1 MKSFSQLQN
10 HAWFDSE
17 PSLPKYD
24 LISEDIDLPVDVLD
38 GFEVVQ
44 VDKSPRSM
52 VQIRV
57 SSTDRDSDRDEIL
70 RRLKNAGISAETIA
84 TNSSVDPING
94 EYEGRKFR
102 IHVKPKSGGM
112 GETTLN
118 SSITELFP
126 CIAYEKKLNP
136 KNVEDFMQKLMKVN
150 LSACK
155 CIGSGDLD
163 AAKLTVNNAE
173 SSSKF
178 DEKMNNALGILK
190 YINDQNKAK
199 PISSVHWGYRSKPS
213 GVPGNHPGDMFIKY
227 TDGSI
232 LGVSLKA
239 GGKKTAEP
247 QLNTYHKTVFVNSRG
262 GPSFNDSKGGDDLRS
277 KIYDE
282 VYSKIKGVPPLA
294 NFDGGKTGR
303 HKDKQI
309 TINAINKLPAK
320 KQDVLYNQYLEL
332 VRQGLISRFN
342 KKKTDSMNFIKDAI
356 LREAPDVPTV
366 VIKASGTDYSE
377 VTDRNEVGVFLPQV
391 KFITAKTGKTKQDFE
406 VHLKSGSETVKLG
419 MTTRSSSGGKLKQF
433 SLKVTYVG
441 IVK

>member
-1 MKSFSQLQN
+1 MKSFSQHKDNIVNL
-10 HAWFDSE
+10 DID
-17 PSLPKYD
+17 LPKPS
-24 LISEDIDLPVDVLD
+24 LISEDIDLPVDILD

-57 SSTDRDSDRDEIL
+57 SSTDRDTDRDEIL
-70 RRLKNAGISAETIA
+70 RRLKNAGIPAEL
-84 TNSSVDPING
+84 TNTSSSVDPITG
-94 EYEGRKFR
+94 EFEGRKFR
-102 IHVKPKSGGM
+102 INVKPKSGGM

-126 CIAYEKKLNP
+126 CIAYEKKLKP
-136 KNVEDFMQKLMKVN
+136 KNAEDFMQKLMKVN
-150 LSACK
+150 LSACN

-163 AAKLTVNNAE
+163 AAKMTVNNAE

-178 DEKMNNALGILK
+178 GEKMNNALGILK
-190 YINDQNKAK
+190 YLNDQNKAK
-199 PISSVHWGYRSKPS
+199 PISSVHWGYRTKPS

-227 TDGSI
+227 SDKSI

-262 GPSFNDSKGGDDLRS
+262 GPSFNDAKGGEDLRS

-282 VYSKIKGVPPLA
+282 VYSKIKGIPPLA
-294 NFDGGKTGR
+294 NFDGGKSGR
-303 HKDKQI
+303 HKDKQV
-309 TINAINKLPAK
+309 TINAINKLPSK
-320 KQDVLYNQYLEL
+320 QQDVLYNQYLEL

-342 KKKTDSMNFIKDAI
+342 KKKSDSMNFIKDAI

-391 KFITAKTGKTKQDFE
+391 KYITAKTGKTKQDFE
-406 VHLKSGSETVKLG
+406 LHLKSGSETVKLG

>member
-1 MKSFSQLQN
+1 MKSFSHHKDNIVNL
-10 HAWFDSE
+10 DID
-17 PSLPKYD
+17 LPKPS
-24 LISEDIDLPVDVLD
+24 LISEDIDLPVDILD

-57 SSTDRDSDRDEIL
+57 SSTDRDTDRDEIL
-70 RRLKNAGISAETIA
+70 RRLKNAGIPAEL
-84 TNSSVDPING
+84 TNTSSSVDPITG
-94 EYEGRKFR
+94 EFEGRKFR
-102 IHVKPKSGGM
+102 INVKPKSGGM

-126 CIAYEKKLNP
+126 CIAYEKKLKP
-136 KNVEDFMQKLMKVN
+136 KNAEDFMQKLMKVN
-150 LSACK
+150 LSACN

-163 AAKLTVNNAE
+163 AAKMTVNNAE

-178 DEKMNNALGILK
+178 GEKMNNALGILK
-190 YINDQNKAK
+190 YLNDQNKAK
-199 PISSVHWGYRSKPS
+199 PISSVHWGYRTKPS

-227 TDGSI
+227 SDKSI

-262 GPSFNDSKGGDDLRS
+262 GPSFNDAKGGEDLRS

-282 VYSKIKGVPPLA
+282 VYSKIKGIPPLA
-294 NFDGGKTGR
+294 NFDGGKSGR
-303 HKDKQI
+303 HKDKQV
-309 TINAINKLPAK
+309 TINAINKLPSK
-320 KQDVLYNQYLEL
+320 QQDVLYNQYLEL

-342 KKKTDSMNFIKDAI
+342 KKKSDSMKFIKDAI

-391 KFITAKTGKTKQDFE
+391 KYITAKTGKTKQDFE
-406 VHLKSGSETVKLG
+406 LHLKSGSETVKLG

>member
-1 MKSFSQLQN
+1 MKSFSQHKDNIVNL
-10 HAWFDSE
+10 DID
-17 PSLPKYD
+17 LPKPS
-24 LISEDIDLPVDVLD
+24 LISEDIDLPVDILD

-57 SSTDRDSDRDEIL
+57 SSTDRDTDRDEIL
-70 RRLKNAGISAETIA
+70 RRLKNAGIPAEL
-84 TNSSVDPING
+84 TNTSSSVDPITG
-94 EYEGRKFR
+94 EFEGRKFR
-102 IHVKPKSGGM
+102 INVKPKSGGM

-126 CIAYEKKLNP
+126 CIAYEKKLKP
-136 KNVEDFMQKLMKVN
+136 KNAEDFMQKLMKVN
-150 LSACK
+150 LSACN

-163 AAKLTVNNAE
+163 AAKITVNNAE

-178 DEKMNNALGILK
+178 GEKMNNALGILK
-190 YINDQNKAK
+190 YLNDQNKAK
-199 PISSVHWGYRSKPS
+199 PISSVHWGYRTKPS

-227 TDGSI
+227 ADKSI

-262 GPSFNDSKGGDDLRS
+262 GPSFNDAKGGEDLRS

-282 VYSKIKGVPPLA
+282 VYSKVEGIPPLA
-294 NFDGGKTGR
+294 NFDGGKSGR
-303 HKDKQI
+303 HKDKQV
-309 TINAINKLPAK
+309 TINAINKLPS
-320 KQDVLYNQYLEL
+320 KQQDILYNQYLEL

-342 KKKTDSMNFIKDAI
+342 KKKSDSMNFIKDAI

-391 KFITAKTGKTKQDFE
+391 KYITAKTGKTKQDFE
-406 VHLKSGSETVKLG
+406 LHLKSGSETVKLG